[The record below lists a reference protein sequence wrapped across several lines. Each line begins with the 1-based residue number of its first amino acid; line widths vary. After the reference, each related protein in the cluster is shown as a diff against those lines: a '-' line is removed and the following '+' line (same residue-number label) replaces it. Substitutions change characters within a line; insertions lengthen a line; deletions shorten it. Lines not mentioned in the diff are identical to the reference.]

1 MIRLTLQ
8 RATLFIGVAHT
19 LSAQVPESEFA
30 SRREAFAKRIDS
42 GVVVA
47 LGGRTP
53 ITDFGPFHQ
62 LPAFHYL
69 TNFDEPDAAF
79 VMVVRHGI
87 GSSTMFVTPADPRRA
102 FYYGWR
108 PDSAAVKRVHGL
120 NARSSSVMNAVIDSL
135 AGIGL
140 PLYTIDDFEDADF
153 ARPDSLTRGKAFV
166 RSIAAKHAGL
176 VVKDAHP
183 IINELRAK
191 KSAAEISL
199 LRKAA
204 EISSEGH
211 RAAMLAPVPQ
221 HEYELQAVLEYNFT
235 RLGGMR
241 PAYGSI
247 VGSGQN
253 GTQLHYMRDRGAT
266 KPGDVVVMDAAAEYE
281 GYAADITR
289 TIPVSGTFTAEQR
302 KVYQIVRDA
311 QAAAERNAKPGK
323 SSQAAQDSS
332 VAVRAHGLAALGL
345 VESEDATFDPPWQA
359 NCERQPAS
367 CKQAMFWMI
376 HGISHGLG
384 LAVHDPAQFD
394 TGDRTYKPG
403 DVFTI
408 EPGIYISARMLDA
421 LPDTPKNRAFIAKV
435 KPIVAHYENTG
446 VRIEDDYLITET
458 GLERLSTAPREI
470 AEIEALMKKRTRT
483 VP

>member
-1 MIRLTLQ
+1 MRRHIL
-8 RATLFIGVAHT
+8 AIVIGGVAANT
-19 LSAQVPESEFA
+19 AIAQIPQQEFA
-30 SRREAFAKRIDS
+30 ARRDALAKRIDS

-47 LGGRTP
+47 FGGRTP
-53 ITDFGPFHQ
+53 VTDFGPFHQ
-62 LPAFHYL
+62 IPAFHYL

-79 VMVVRHGI
+79 VMVVRHGV
-87 GSSTMFVTPADPRRA
+87 GSSALFVTPAEPRAA

-108 PDSAAVKRVHGL
+108 PDSAAVVRTLGVK
-120 NARSSSVMNAVIDSL
+120 ARSFSVFPAMVDSL
-135 AGIGL
+135 VSSGL
-140 PLYTIDDFEDADF
+140 PLYTLHDFEDADF
-153 ARPDSLTRGKAFV
+153 ARADSLTRGRVFV
-166 RSIAAKHAGL
+166 REFTEGHPKA
-176 VVKDAHP
+176 VVKDAQP
-183 IINELRAK
+183 MVDELRAK
-191 KSAAEISL
+191 KSVAEIAL
-199 LRKAA
+199 LRRAA

-235 RLGGMR
+235 RLGGTR

-253 GTQLHYMRDRGAT
+253 GTQLHYMKDRGAT
-266 KPGDVVVMDAAAEYE
+266 KPGDLIVIDAAAEYE

-289 TIPVSGTFTAEQR
+289 TIPVSGTFTPEQ
-302 KVYQIVRDA
+302 KKMYQIVRDA

-323 SSQAAQDSS
+323 SAAAAQDSS
-332 VAVRAHGLAALGL
+332 VAVRLRGLAALGL

-359 NCERQPAS
+359 NCDRTPAA
-367 CKQAMFWMI
+367 CKQGMFWMI

-384 LAVHDPAQFD
+384 LAVHDPAQFS
-394 TGDRTYKPG
+394 TGDRVYKPG

-408 EPGIYISARMLDA
+408 EPGIYVSTRMLDA

-435 KPIVAHYENTG
+435 RPVVARYENTG
-446 VRIEDDYLITET
+446 VRIEDDYIITET
-458 GLERLSTAPREI
+458 GLERISTAPREI
-470 AEIEALMKKRTRT
+470 AEIEALMKRRTRT